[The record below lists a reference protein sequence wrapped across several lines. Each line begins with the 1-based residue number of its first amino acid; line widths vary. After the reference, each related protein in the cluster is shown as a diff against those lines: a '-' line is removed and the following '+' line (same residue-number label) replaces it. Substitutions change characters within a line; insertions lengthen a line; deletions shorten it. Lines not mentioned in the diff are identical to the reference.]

1 MPIEAL
7 MDLHYDVFSCPHALG
22 RLVALEGDGALRALL
37 FIKKGG
43 IKAAL
48 AEAAAG
54 TPSLGETPLLIETFR
69 QIDAYFRGRLR
80 AFDLPLAPQGTLFQ
94 RAAWEALGR
103 IPFGETRTYGEQALA
118 MGRSKAARA
127 VGGANRANPLVVV
140 LPCHRVIGRDG
151 SLTGF
156 GAGLHRK
163 AWLLAHEARCLG
175 VEGRLCPRQAASSRG
190 A

>member
-1 MPIEAL
+1 
-7 MDLHYDVFSCPHALG
+7 MDLRYDVFSCPNPLG
-22 RLVALEGDGALRALL
+22 RLVAVEGGGALRAMV
-37 FIKKGG
+37 FVKKSGM
-43 IKAAL
+43 KAAL
-48 AEAAAG
+48 AEAAVGAG
-54 TPSLGETPLLIETFR
+54 KASLRETPLLIETFC
-69 QIDAYFRGRLR
+69 QLDAYFHGRLR
-80 AFDLPLAPQGTLFQ
+80 AFDLPLAPKGTPFQ

-103 IPFGETRTYGEQALA
+103 IPFGETRTYGEQAQT

-127 VGGANRANPLVVV
+127 VGGANRVNPLVVV

-175 VEGRLCPRQAASSRG
+175 VENRPCASNVQDV
-190 A
+190 